1 MYGSGVE
8 YVAECFWP
16 GVGETELSALDER
29 ARASAD
35 SLLEQGRSVR
45 YLGSLLMRTDE
56 VVLCLFA
63 GDADA
68 VRAAAERAHVPFER
82 IVVAERSSWPTTGS
96 TPTQGGSH
104 ASSSSA
110 PDLVVPSGRVDR
122 SSPRSRLQ

>member
-1 MYGSGVE
+1 MDGSGVE

-16 GVGETELSALDER
+16 GVGVAELGALDER

-35 SLLEQGRSVR
+35 ALVEQGLPVR

-68 VRAAAERAHVPFER
+68 VRTAAERAHVPFER
-82 IVVAERSSWPTTGS
+82 IVVAERSSWP
-96 TPTQGGSH
+96 
-104 ASSSSA
+104 A
-110 PDLVVPSGRVDR
+110 PEGSGRR
-122 SSPRSRLQ
+122 